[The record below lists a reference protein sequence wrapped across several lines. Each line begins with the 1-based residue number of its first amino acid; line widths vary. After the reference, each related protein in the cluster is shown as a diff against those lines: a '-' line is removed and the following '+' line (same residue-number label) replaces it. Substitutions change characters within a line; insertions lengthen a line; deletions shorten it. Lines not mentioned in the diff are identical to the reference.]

1 MSNTPAK
8 RSPQNS
14 LPSQA
19 EKRRSIEDQTSAFLQ
34 LGGSIQS
41 IPNGA
46 SGQVW
51 KSSRDISLAKK
62 PASTDGQA

>member
-1 MSNTPAK
+1 MSNTPPK
-8 RSPQNS
+8 RTPQHS

-19 EKRRSIEDQTSAFLQ
+19 EKRHSIEDQTKAFLQ

-51 KSSRDISLAKK
+51 KSSRDTTLAKK
-62 PASTDGQA
+62 PAPTEA

>member
-1 MSNTPAK
+1 MSNTPVK
-8 RSPQNS
+8 RAPQSS

-19 EKRRSIEDQTSAFLQ
+19 EKRRSIEDQTNAFLQ
-34 LGGSIQS
+34 LGGAIQS

-62 PASTDGQA
+62 PTVPAES